1 MSLSSTTRKR
11 HIQVMVV
18 DDHPL
23 LREGVISQLSRG
35 QGIKVAG
42 QASNGVEL
50 MEKLKNL
57 TIDVIILDLQMPDM
71 NGPQAL
77 MQLRKSYPQCK
88 VLVLSMFNEKRMIR
102 EMFRLGAHGYLTKEA
117 GTEQLVDAIYNVF
130 HHGYHTPDETTK
142 NILREVQAESS
153 SNEEEASIYA
163 QLKER
168 DLKILT
174 MICEGL
180 SSEEIAPKVQV
191 SKHTVDLCR
200 AKLIAHFG
208 AKNVVHLVAEAIRL
222 GIYIPPN

>member
-1 MSLSSTTRKR
+1 
-11 HIQVMVV
+11 
-18 DDHPL
+18 
-23 LREGVISQLSRG
+23 
-35 QGIKVAG
+35 VAG

-57 TIDVIILDLQMPDM
+57 TVDVIILDLQMPDM

-130 HHGYHTPDETTK
+130 HRGYHTPDETTK
-142 NILREVQAESS
+142 NILGEVKAESL
-153 SNEEEASIYA
+153 SNEGEASIYA

-180 SSEEIAPKVQV
+180 SSEEIAPQINV